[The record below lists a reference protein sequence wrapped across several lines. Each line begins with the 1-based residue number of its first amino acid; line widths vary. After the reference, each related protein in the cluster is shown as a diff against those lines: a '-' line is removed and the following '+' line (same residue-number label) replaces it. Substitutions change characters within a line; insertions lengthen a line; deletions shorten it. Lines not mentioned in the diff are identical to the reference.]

1 MILTSLFQNCGKQTK
16 KGYGET
22 MNNKNLNSIFDLII
36 YSNSNKLIYDM
47 GIKEDNEKEPAFYIL
62 TESGEH
68 IQVKII
74 DSKSIYMVND
84 FLADLNTGLKI
95 EFKDYGQYD
104 KLIKK
109 VFSIYCDRIGLC
121 IAYDNKFL
129 IQELEDL
136 HVTQTHVARTADVG
150 ISTLNDLLSGETQRP
165 RFRTVCKIH
174 SALYKIRN
182 QQA

>member
-1 MILTSLFQNCGKQTK
+1 MLKIAEYAEQN
-16 KGYGET
+16 
-22 MNNKNLNSIFDLII
+22 
-36 YSNSNKLIYDM
+36 LIYDM
-47 GIKEDNEKEPAFYIL
+47 GLESDANGDPCFYIL
-62 TESGEH
+62 TNAGVHMKASCKTAH
-68 IQVKII
+68 
-74 DSKSIYMVND
+74 DIYRVNWY
-84 FLADLNTGLKI
+84 LGHLNTGLTI

-121 IAYDNKFL
+121 LAYDKSFL

-136 HVTQTHVARTADVG
+136 HVTQSHVARTADVG

-174 SALYKIRN
+174 SALYKIRK